1 MSSSAPVSTD
11 CAFAPLRHRFAPRLN
26 FTIHLGIGWLVAK
39 SIRASAEVHQT
50 PHHRRKGSLG
60 HPDERDGSS
69 AASHLGKRL
78 QDARASFY
86 GPFVTELD
94 TRPRSYGET
103 LDPDFLRSVFCSMLK
118 ARILENK
125 LSSLYKAGKIV
136 GGVYLGRGQEA
147 VSATLGTALIQG
159 TDFFAPLIRDQA
171 GRTAFGEPLI
181 DCTRTYLG
189 SKDGPMRGRDGNIHR
204 GRPQVG
210 MPAMISHLGAQ
221 VPVIAGMLFAKRLQG
236 TLAGRVGATC
246 IGDGATSTGAFHE
259 GLNLA
264 AMEKLPMVV
273 IVANNQFAYSTPNS
287 RQFACADLVEKA
299 RGYGVAGHSVDGT
312 DLIACATV
320 ISKAV
325 NLARAGGGPQ
335 LVVARLLRLSGHG
348 EHDDG
353 SYVPQEIRGSHD
365 GRDCMEVA
373 MRQLVEHGIATMNEI
388 SHWQETFAEEVQR
401 AVAQAQQED
410 PPDPYQEDWTAL
422 ATRFPISVSSS
433 SGGSAQ

>member
-1 MSSSAPVSTD
+1 MQP
-11 CAFAPLRHRFAPRLN
+11 FA
-26 FTIHLGIGWLVAK
+26 
-39 SIRASAEVHQT
+39 
-50 PHHRRKGSLG
+50 
-60 HPDERDGSS
+60 DGVVMN
-69 AASHLGKRL
+69 R
-78 QDARASFY
+78 
-86 GPFVTELD
+86 
-94 TRPRSYGET
+94 
-103 LDPDFLRSVFCSMLK
+103 DFLRSVFHSMLR

-147 VSATLGTALIQG
+147 VSATLGTCLVQG

-189 SKDGPMRGRDGNIHR
+189 SVEGPMRGRDGNIHR
-204 GRPQVG
+204 GRPDRG

-221 VPVIAGMLFAKRLQG
+221 VPLIAGMLFAKRLQG
-236 TLAGRVGATC
+236 TLTGRVGATC

-264 AMEKLPMVV
+264 AVERLPMVV
-273 IVANNQFAYSTPNS
+273 VVGNNQFAYSTPNH

-299 RGYGVAGHSVDGT
+299 RGYGIGGFSVDGT
-312 DLIACATV
+312 DLLACASV
-320 ISKAV
+320 ISEAV
-325 NLARAGGGPQ
+325 RRAREGGGPQ

-353 SYVPQEIRGSHD
+353 SYVPTEIRSGHY
-365 GRDCMEVA
+365 GRDCIEVA
-373 MRQLVEHGIATMNEI
+373 MRQLVEHNLATVDEI
-388 SHWQETFAEEVQR
+388 LAWQDQFADEVQR

-410 PPDPYQEDWTAL
+410 VPDPYQENWTAL
-422 ATRFPISVSSS
+422 STRFPLSQP
-433 SGGSAQ
+433 SAQ